1 VDFRIKN
8 KSDIPFLIDKV
19 VAYYYENDVLRFSIP
34 WTYEGL
40 RPNMQNDKLHRTD
53 PALELRFSTNQRY
66 LTHITVTVYGTDD
79 LGNYLEASTTV
90 QYSRDANPN
99 E

>member
-1 VDFRIKN
+1 MDFRIKN

-40 RPNMQNDKLHRTD
+40 RPSMQNDKLHRTD